1 MSSRRH
7 LLAVWAVCAA
17 AGALMVLVAAYI
29 YVGPEPE
36 ALIGRDAERALALL
50 AVDVAL
56 GAAALALLPVALRR
70 PDGAPASALATALIV
85 TAVSGFSATSLPAA
99 AAALFV
105 LGGRRRTAWAGAALA
120 VAAVSTVLG
129 LAVTSPSGFTGAD
142 WLAAVLGGVGAP
154 ALLLALGTAR
164 GRRCEARALIAAR
177 ARLSQAYAESLAQQA
192 RLGERARIARDM
204 HDSLSH
210 RLSVI
215 AMHAGALELREDLPL
230 QQVRA
235 QAHTIATAA
244 RAADRDLR
252 SVLVLLREEEGRAP
266 RLDLAELVADARAAG
281 TPAAVEWREPLGADS
296 LGAMPALIAQMLYRA
311 VQEALTNARKH
322 APGQPITVVIGHVRG
337 RLELRAENPVPLVP
351 GQPWRPGT
359 GQGLIGLRER
369 VGLLAGTVAV
379 EEPTAER
386 PRFTVRVSAPLDLAG
401 GAAGTAGAAP

>member
-1 MSSRRH
+1 M
-7 LLAVWAVCAA
+7 
-17 AGALMVLVAAYI
+17 
-29 YVGPEPE
+29 
-36 ALIGRDAERALALL
+36 
-50 AVDVAL
+50 
-56 GAAALALLPVALRR
+56 
-70 PDGAPASALATALIV
+70 
-85 TAVSGFSATSLPAA
+85 
-99 AAALFV
+99 
-105 LGGRRRTAWAGAALA
+105 
-120 VAAVSTVLG
+120 LG

-154 ALLLALGTAR
+154 ALVLALGTAR
-164 GRRCEARALIAAR
+164 GRRREARALIAAR